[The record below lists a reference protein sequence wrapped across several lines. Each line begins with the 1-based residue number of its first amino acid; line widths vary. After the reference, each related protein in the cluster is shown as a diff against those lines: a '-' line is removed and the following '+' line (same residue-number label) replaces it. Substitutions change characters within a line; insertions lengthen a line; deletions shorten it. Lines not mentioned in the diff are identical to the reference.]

1 MPRPIAPLSA
11 ACLLALALAA
21 CERAPSPAEPAPA
34 TPSTDAAAA
43 VPDPDVPDALD
54 DPAAPP
60 PIEAPDAATPPGAMP
75 APGAI
80 GWAGFGPA
88 AFGAD
93 QEAVRQAWGRDLG
106 DAQPSE
112 PGGCYYLI
120 PQPLGAAGYR
130 IAFMIEG
137 DRFARIDVRAE
148 DVEAPGGGRVG
159 MQAAEVEALYPGLV
173 ERQPHKYVDGAHTLR
188 IPAPGGGKSAL
199 LFETDADGRVDEW
212 RIGVPPQV
220 DYVEGC
226 G

>member
-11 ACLLALALAA
+11 ALLLALALAA
-21 CERAPSPAEPAPA
+21 CDRAPSPAQAPPE
-34 TPSTDAAAA
+34 TPSADAAAA
-43 VPDPDVPDALD
+43 VPDPDVPEALD
-54 DPAAPP
+54 APP
-60 PIEAPDAATPPGAMP
+60 PMQAPDTPARPAMP

-88 AFGAD
+88 AFGAN
-93 QEAVRQAWGRDLG
+93 QEAVVQSWGRDLG

-120 PQPLGAAGYR
+120 AQPLGAAGYR
-130 IAFMIEG
+130 LAFMIEG
-137 DRFARIDVRAE
+137 DRFSRIDVRAE
-148 DVEAPGGGRVG
+148 DIEAPGGGRVG
-159 MQAAEVEALYPGLV
+159 MDAAQIEALYPGLV
-173 ERQPHKYVDGAHTLR
+173 ERQPHKYVDGAHYLR
-188 IPAPGGGKSAL
+188 IPAPDGGESVL
-199 LFETDADGRVDEW
+199 LFETDAGGRVEEW